1 MLKMKPMISV
11 MKKMFLCVAFVA
23 VLSSCSYKRLTYLQD
38 MDTLTTYDV
47 TEGPEAVIRKND
59 KVKILVSCTNPTL
72 SAPFNLGGVEAAVDA
87 VTGQI
92 SAPKTGLTAP
102 EYLVDKNGDI
112 LFPILGSIHVEGL
125 TMEKL
130 REEVTRQIVERN
142 LIKDPIVTV
151 EFSNFQITVLGEVA
165 SRGNYLVN
173 GNTTIL
179 EAIAQCGDL
188 TTSAMINDVWVIRTD
203 GKRRIVYS
211 LDLRSKSCYDSPGF
225 YLQQNDVVYVK
236 PRKSKLD
243 ANAQLG
249 LQISGMALSVVS
261 IIANALIWTLGRNK

>member
-1 MLKMKPMISV
+1 MLKKKSMISV
-11 MKKMFLCVAFVA
+11 MKNFFLCVAFVA

-47 TEGPEAVIRKND
+47 TEGPEAIIRKND

-112 LFPILGSIHVEGL
+112 LFPILGSVHVEGL
-125 TMEKL
+125 TMDGL
-130 REEVTRQIVERN
+130 RDEISRQIVEKN
-142 LIKDPIVTV
+142 YIKDPIVTV

-165 SRGNYLVN
+165 SKGNYLVN

-188 TTSAMINDVWVIRTD
+188 TSAAVRNDVWVIRTD
-203 GKRRIVYS
+203 GKRRNVYS
-211 LDLRSKSCYDSPGF
+211 LDLTSRSCYDSPGF

-236 PRKSKLD
+236 PRKAKLD
-243 ANAQLG
+243 ENGKLALE
-249 LQISGMALSVVS
+249 ISGMSLSVVS
-261 IIANALIWTLGRNK
+261 IIANALIWTLGRK